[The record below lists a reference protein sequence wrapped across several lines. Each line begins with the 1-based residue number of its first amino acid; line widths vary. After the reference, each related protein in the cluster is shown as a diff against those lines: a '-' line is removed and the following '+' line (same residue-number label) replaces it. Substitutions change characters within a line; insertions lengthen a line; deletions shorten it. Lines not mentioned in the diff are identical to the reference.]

1 MDKLNADD
9 IKGIFKS
16 IRDVVDLNKT
26 YLVELDGAMG
36 DGDLGITMSFGFNKI
51 VESLDDLNI
60 EDIGMLIMKAGMI
73 MADEA
78 PSTLGTLVA
87 TGMIRCGKVLKGKK
101 EIGLE
106 DIIASNNAALDGMME
121 RGKSKRGNKTILD
134 SLFPALDALDKSK
147 DLGEDLKEVFNMA
160 YEAAKLGAENT
171 KHMKSVHGRA
181 AFYGDKSIG
190 NIDGGA
196 VLGSYLYEGASNY
209 LNKK

>member
-1 MDKLNADD
+1 MDKLNSDD
-9 IKGIFKS
+9 IKCIFKS

-26 YLVELDGAMG
+26 YLIELDGVMG

-51 VESLDDLNI
+51 VESLDNLNI

-87 TGMIRCGKVLKGKK
+87 TGMIKGGKVLKGKK
-101 EIGLE
+101 EIQLN
-106 DIIASNNAALDGMME
+106 DIIEANNAALSGIME

-134 SLFPALDALDKSK
+134 SLFPALDVLEKSK
-147 DLGEDLKEVFNMA
+147 SLGENLNEAFNKA
-160 YEAAKLGAENT
+160 YEAAKLGVENT
-171 KHMKSVHGRA
+171 KYMKSVHGRA

-196 VLGSYLYEGASNY
+196 VLGSYLYEGANNY

>member
-1 MDKLNADD
+1 MDKLNAND

-26 YLVELDGAMG
+26 YLIELDGVMG

-51 VESLDDLNI
+51 VESLDNLNI

-87 TGMIRCGKVLKGKK
+87 TGMIRGGKALKSKK

-106 DIIASNNAALDGMME
+106 DIIEGNNAALNGMME

-134 SLFPALDALDKSK
+134 SLFPALDALVESK
-147 DLGEDLKEVFNMA
+147 NQGKNLKEALNSA
-160 YEAAKLGAENT
+160 YSASKEGAENT
-171 KHMKSVHGRA
+171 KAMKSVHGRA

-196 VLGSYLYEGASNY
+196 VLGSYLYEGANNY
-209 LNKK
+209 IQNL

>member
-1 MDKLNADD
+1 MDKLNSND

-16 IRDVVDLNKT
+16 IRDVVHLNKT
-26 YLVELDGAMG
+26 YLIELDGVMG

-51 VESLDDLNI
+51 VESLDNLNI

-73 MADEA
+73 MANEA

-87 TGMIRCGKVLKGKK
+87 TGMIKGGKVLKGKK
-101 EIGLE
+101 EIELN
-106 DIIASNNAALDGMME
+106 DIIEGNNAALNGMME

-134 SLFPALDALDKSK
+134 SLFPALDVLEKSK
-147 DLGEDLKEVFNMA
+147 SLGENLNEAFNKA
-160 YEAAKLGAENT
+160 YEAAKLGVENT
-171 KHMKSVHGRA
+171 KYMKSVHGRA

-196 VLGSYLYEGASNY
+196 VLGSYLYEGANNY

>member
-1 MDKLNADD
+1 MDKLNAND

-26 YLVELDGAMG
+26 YLIELDGIMG

-51 VESLDDLNI
+51 IESLDNLNI

-87 TGMIRCGKVLKGKK
+87 TGMIKGGKALKGKK
-101 EIGLE
+101 EINLE
-106 DIIASNNAALDGMME
+106 EIIEANNAALNGMME

-134 SLFPALDALDKSK
+134 SLFPALDALIESRNGGKN
-147 DLGEDLKEVFNMA
+147 LQEAFNVA
-160 YEAAKLGAENT
+160 YKASREGAENT
-171 KHMKSVHGRA
+171 KIMKSVHGRA

-196 VLGSYLYEGASNY
+196 VLGSYLYEGANNY
-209 LNKK
+209 VQSL

>member
-1 MDKLNADD
+1 MDKLNAND

-26 YLVELDGAMG
+26 YLIELDGIMG

-51 VESLDDLNI
+51 VESLDNLNI

-87 TGMIRCGKVLKGKK
+87 TGMIKGGKVLKGKK
-101 EIGLE
+101 QIELQ
-106 DIIASNNAALDGMME
+106 DIIEANNAALNGMME

-134 SLFPALDALDKSK
+134 SLFPALDALEKSK
-147 DLGEDLKEVFNMA
+147 DLEEHLKQSFNKA
-160 YEAAKLGAENT
+160 YEAAKFGAINT
-171 KHMKSVHGRA
+171 KTMKSVHGRA

-196 VLGSYLYEGASNY
+196 VLGSYLYEGINNY

>member
-1 MDKLNADD
+1 MDKLNVND

-26 YLVELDGAMG
+26 YLIELDGAMG

-51 VESLDDLNI
+51 VESLDNLNI
-60 EDIGMLIMKAGMI
+60 QDIGMLIMKAGMI

-78 PSTLGTLVA
+78 SSTLGTLVA
-87 TGMIRCGKVLKGKK
+87 TGMIKCGKALKGKS

-106 DIIASNNAALDGMME
+106 DIIEGNNAALNAMME

-134 SLFPALDALDKSK
+134 SLFPALDALTESK
-147 DLGEDLKEVFNMA
+147 NQGKNLKEALNSA
-160 YEAAKLGAENT
+160 YSASKEGAENT
-171 KHMKSVHGRA
+171 KAMKSVHGRA

-196 VLGSYLYEGASNY
+196 VLGSYLYEGANNY